1 MHYLSRTAMIAGLSM
16 LYLLAV
22 VAPVSAAETASSE
35 LVIIR
40 EGDTLEEDLYA
51 TGVRIIIEGV
61 INGDLTAF
69 AAEEVI
75 ISGQV
80 TGSVVAVA
88 PTVTVSGDVGGA
100 LRTTANVL
108 EVSGSVGSDLVAA
121 AVGAGLRA
129 GSVVGGDVVVWAVNL
144 EAAGTIRSNLEGT
157 QRTTRVEGTVNG
169 DVGISVRR
177 LIVTGPLEVAGD
189 LGYRSEI
196 EADGLDQASVGG
208 VTVHK
213 APLPPNI
220 RIRALALLARLLAIL
235 GLTTAAMLVAW
246 GWPDRTRRAAEQA
259 RGQLL
264 KAYGFGA
271 MVMLSPF
278 LLGGVAALVAGL
290 TPAAASLPLLA
301 IFGPLVVA
309 TAGLVLVLSLVAGVP
324 AVLALGE
331 LLPPKLALYG
341 SILAGSALVAL
352 LWMVPLAGWLVPL
365 VVLPTGLG
373 AWMLSFRQD
382 LSATTER

>member
-1 MHYLSRTAMIAGLSM
+1 MHYLFRTAVIAGLSM

-40 EGDTLEEDLYA
+40 EGDTLEADLYA

-121 AVGAGLRA
+121 AVGAGLRP

-144 EAAGTIRSNLEGT
+144 EAAGTIGSNLEGT

-169 DVGISVRR
+169 DVEISVGR
-177 LIVTGPLEVAGD
+177 LIVTGPFEVAGD

-196 EADGLDQASVGG
+196 EAEGLDHASVGG
-208 VTVHK
+208 VTVDK

-220 RIRALALLARLLAIL
+220 RIRALGLLARLLAIL

-259 RGQLL
+259 RTQLL

-271 MVMLSPF
+271 LVMLSPF

-324 AVLALGE
+324 AVLTLGE
-331 LLPPKLALYG
+331 LLPRKLALYG
-341 SILAGSALVAL
+341 SILAGSALAAL
-352 LWMVPLAGWLVPL
+352 LWMVPLVGWLVPL

-373 AWMLSFRQD
+373 AWMLSFRQ
-382 LSATTER
+382 ERETGSS

>member
-16 LYLLAV
+16 LYLLAI

-61 INGDLTAF
+61 VNGDLTAF
-69 AAEEVI
+69 AADEVI
-75 ISGQV
+75 ISGEV

-121 AVGAGLRA
+121 AVGAGLRS
-129 GSVVGGDVVVWAVNL
+129 GSVVGGDVVVWAVNF
-144 EAAGTIRSNLEGT
+144 EAAGTIGSNVEGT
-157 QRTTRVEGTVNG
+157 QRTTRIEGTVNG
-169 DVGISVRR
+169 DVEISVRR

-196 EADGLDQASVGG
+196 DADGLDQASVGG
-208 VTVHK
+208 ATVHK

-220 RIRALALLARLLAIL
+220 RIRALGLLARLLAIL

-246 GWPDRTRRAAEQA
+246 GWPDRTRRAAEQT
-259 RGQLL
+259 RTQLL
-264 KAYGFGA
+264 KAYGSGA
-271 MVMLSPF
+271 LVMLSPF
-278 LLGGVAALVAGL
+278 LLGGVAVLVAGL
-290 TPAAASLPLLA
+290 TPASASLPLLA
-301 IFGPLVVA
+301 IFGPLVVV
-309 TAGLVLVLSLVAGVP
+309 TAGLVLMLSLVAGVP
-324 AVLALGE
+324 SVLALGE
-331 LLPPKLALYG
+331 LLPRKFAMYG
-341 SILAGSALVAL
+341 SILAGSALAAL
-352 LWMVPLAGWLVPL
+352 FWMVPLVGWLVPL

-373 AWMLSFRQD
+373 AWMLSFRQ
-382 LSATTER
+382 ERETGSS

>member
-1 MHYLSRTAMIAGLSM
+1 M

-22 VAPVSAAETASSE
+22 AAPVSAAETASSE

-108 EVSGSVGSDLVAA
+108 EVSGSVGSDVVAA
-121 AVGAGLRA
+121 AVGAGLRP
-129 GSVVGGDVVVWAVNL
+129 GSMVGGDVVVWAVNF
-144 EAAGTIRSNLEGT
+144 EAAGTIGSNLEGT
-157 QRTTRVEGTVNG
+157 QRTTRIEGSVNG

-196 EADGLDQASVGG
+196 EADGLEQASVGG

-220 RIRALALLARLLAIL
+220 RIRALGLLARLLAIL

-259 RGQLL
+259 RTQLL

-271 MVMLSPF
+271 LVMLSPF

-331 LLPPKLALYG
+331 LLPRNLAMYG

-352 LWMVPLAGWLVPL
+352 LWMVPLVGWLMPL
-365 VVLPTGLG
+365 MVLPTGLG

-382 LSATTER
+382 LSTTG

>member
-1 MHYLSRTAMIAGLSM
+1 MIAGLSM

-40 EGDTLEEDLYA
+40 EGDTLEGDFYA

-69 AAEEVI
+69 AAEEVT
-75 ISGQV
+75 ISGEV

-121 AVGAGLRA
+121 AVGAGLRS

-144 EAAGTIRSNLEGT
+144 EAAGTIGSNLEGT
-157 QRTTRVEGTVNG
+157 QRTTRVEGTING
-169 DVGISVRR
+169 DVEISLRR
-177 LIVTGPLEVAGD
+177 LIVTGALEVAGD
-189 LGYRSEI
+189 FGYRSEI

-213 APLPPNI
+213 VPLPPNI
-220 RIRALALLARLLAIL
+220 RIRALGLLARLLAIL
-235 GLTTAAMLVAW
+235 GLTTAAVLVAW
-246 GWPDRTRRAAEQA
+246 SWPDRTRRAAEQA

-271 MVMLSPF
+271 VVMLSPF
-278 LLGGVAALVAGL
+278 LLGGVAALIAGL

-309 TAGLVLVLSLVAGVP
+309 TAGVVLVLSLVAGVP
-324 AVLALGE
+324 SVLALGE
-331 LLPPKLALYG
+331 LLPRKLPLYG

-352 LWMVPLAGWLVPL
+352 PWMVPFVGWLVPL
-365 VVLPTGLG
+365 LVLPTGLG
-373 AWMLSFRQD
+373 AWMLSFRQ
-382 LSATTER
+382 ERETGSS